1 MSVYWEELD
10 HVLSPIR
17 DYEDLCS
24 RFQKSYSYSIIRDN
38 FNFSLQDLAGH
49 THILLGGD
57 IGNRYEAYEAKLIE
71 IISDLKQKGV
81 QDILDLVERVNSREK
96 LELFCEQSGISPY
109 NLAELLKYLVYW
121 FFPGHKYLSSLIRQE
136 DAPLLDAAKKL
147 RSAGVRSN
155 LDLLQLASSAPGRK
169 SLAETTGLPLEA
181 ITDLV
186 NRADFSRLPWA
197 SKATISNIIG
207 AGYIS
212 MERLANAD
220 PEKLFAD
227 FFHYGDSIGKNLKL
241 GNEIQNSYRIAK
253 IVPVLVED

>member
-1 MSVYWEELD
+1 MSVNWEELD
-10 HVLSPIR
+10 TVLSPIR

-38 FNFSLQDLAGH
+38 FKFSLQDIAAYTQH
-49 THILLGGD
+49 LLGGD
-57 IGNRYEAYEAKLIE
+57 IGNRYEAYEAKLIQ

-96 LELFCEQSGISPY
+96 LELFCEQSGVSPY

-121 FFPGHKYLSSLIRQE
+121 FFPGYKYLSSLIRQE

-155 LDLLQLASSAPGRK
+155 LDLLQQASRAPGRK
-169 SLAETTGLPLEA
+169 ALAETTGLPVEV
-181 ITDLV
+181 ITELV

-207 AGYIS
+207 AGYGS

-220 PEKLFAD
+220 PEQLFAD